1 MLTPTS
7 TPSPKQTVSDA
18 PSEPSLAERYRELS
32 LAEPRLRQREA
43 AQRLGC
49 SEGALVACQLG
60 TPQCVRLSERWL
72 DLLRDLEAAGPLM
85 ALTRNEHAVIEKTGH
100 YRNVTPEAG
109 GAMGQ
114 VLGDGIDL
122 RLFLRSWGAG
132 FAYAAPT
139 AHGPRQSLQFYTR
152 GGEAI
157 HKIFETE
164 QTDRAAF
171 AEVIAR
177 YLHADQT
184 SPFGAAGATAIPGAD
199 EPPAPERPDAEV
211 DRDQLLA
218 GWEALTDTHQ
228 FFGLLR
234 RVGATRTQ
242 ALRLGAPRWA
252 ERVRLGSWRTLLER
266 AAADHLKLMVFVGSR
281 GVMEIHTGPIEQVKA
296 VGEWFNILDP
306 GFNLHLFEPGV
317 SEAWVVRKPADGI
330 TVSSLELYDRTGS
343 VVALFF
349 VKRREGEPAP
359 EGWTRLLDELER
371 A

>member
-1 MLTPTS
+1 MLTPPTAS
-7 TPSPKQTVSDA
+7 PKHTPSDA
-18 PSEPSLAERYRELS
+18 SAGPSLAERYRELS

-43 AQRLGC
+43 AERLGC

-60 TPQCVRLSERWL
+60 TPQCTRLDERWL

-132 FAYAAPT
+132 FALAAPT
-139 AHGPRQSLQFYTR
+139 PHGPRQSLRFYTR

-157 HKIFETE
+157 HEIFETDA
-164 QTDRAAF
+164 TDRAAF

-177 YLHADQT
+177 YHHAEQT
-184 SPFGAAGATAIPGAD
+184 SPFDAAGAIGAD

-211 DRDQLLA
+211 DRAQLLA

-266 AAADHLKLMVFVGSR
+266 AAADRLKLMVFVGSR
-281 GVMEIHTGPIEQVKA
+281 GVMEIHTGPIAQVKA
-296 VGEWFNILDP
+296 VGDWYNILDP

-317 SEAWVVRKPADGI
+317 SEAWVVRKPAEGI
-330 TVSSLELYDRTGS
+330 VVSSLELYDRAGG

-349 VKRREGEPAP
+349 VKRKEGEPAP
-359 EGWTRLLDELER
+359 EAWTVLLDQLER